1 MPFLMPVLRRSYVGK
16 DLPGEYTRSK
26 YTQNAGQYVK
36 NIKNQAAQNLDEM
49 FEIAANRRWER
60 NKKKKHERDAK
71 YGFYKYRTRFAIKNG
86 SNVYEVYNSTIVIR
100 NDEDGKKYFY
110 DITKIKRDSRHLAGP
125 SYEVRYS
132 ETGKPVS
139 DVTAS
144 YDSSIPGNSENV
156 NSQNAQTKEKFS
168 LKGTDWH
175 TVMTE
180 EVSGYNR
187 NRMSALNKS
196 QTTSSKKAP
205 ILSGNRRTEK

>member
-1 MPFLMPVLRRSYVGK
+1 
-16 DLPGEYTRSK
+16 
-26 YTQNAGQYVK
+26 
-36 NIKNQAAQNLDEM
+36 M
-49 FEIAANRRWER
+49 FEIAANRRWR
-60 NKKKKHERDAK
+60 KNKKKKHERDAK

-86 SNVYEVYNSTIVIR
+86 SNVYEAYNSTIVIR

-180 EVSGYNR
+180 EASGYNR
-187 NRMSALNKS
+187 NRMNAFNKS